1 MFTNKKYRNLI
12 LINLL
17 VLILIVTSSCSK
29 ENKESTKSDKTAT
42 NEIKD
47 SDLDEKISKI
57 NEEETY
63 PEVPGSLEEE
73 FSDIEAI
80 KKVSDQIIKCK
91 VKDVKIEKIDNL
103 PQSISKINIVKSFKG
118 DLKEAE
124 EVSVVEEGGSDG
136 KVLGNIPQL
145 SKDNDYYLFLKESE
159 GKYFI
164 TGAFQ
169 GRFIVR
175 EDHVFQQA
183 TEDVKLKEY
192 KPLSSKD
199 FEEILK

>member
-63 PEVPGSLEEE
+63 PEVP
-73 FSDIEAI
+73 
-80 KKVSDQIIKCK
+80 
-91 VKDVKIEKIDNL
+91 
-103 PQSISKINIVKSFKG
+103 
-118 DLKEAE
+118 
-124 EVSVVEEGGSDG
+124 EV
-136 KVLGNIPQL
+136 
-145 SKDNDYYLFLKESE
+145 
-159 GKYFI
+159 
-164 TGAFQ
+164 
-169 GRFIVR
+169 
-175 EDHVFQQA
+175 
-183 TEDVKLKEY
+183 
-192 KPLSSKD
+192 
-199 FEEILK
+199 

>member
-57 NEEETY
+57 N
-63 PEVPGSLEEE
+63 
-73 FSDIEAI
+73 
-80 KKVSDQIIKCK
+80 
-91 VKDVKIEKIDNL
+91 
-103 PQSISKINIVKSFKG
+103 IVKSFKG

-124 EVSVVEEGGSDG
+124 EVSVVEEGE
-136 KVLGNIPQL
+136 VMAR
-145 SKDNDYYLFLKESE
+145 Y
-159 GKYFI
+159 
-164 TGAFQ
+164 
-169 GRFIVR
+169 
-175 EDHVFQQA
+175 
-183 TEDVKLKEY
+183 
-192 KPLSSKD
+192 
-199 FEEILK
+199 

>member
-29 ENKESTKSDKTAT
+29 GNKESTKSDKTAT

-57 NEEETY
+57 N
-63 PEVPGSLEEE
+63 
-73 FSDIEAI
+73 
-80 KKVSDQIIKCK
+80 
-91 VKDVKIEKIDNL
+91 
-103 PQSISKINIVKSFKG
+103 IVKSFKG
-118 DLKEAE
+118 DLKVAE

>member
-57 NEEETY
+57 N
-63 PEVPGSLEEE
+63 
-73 FSDIEAI
+73 
-80 KKVSDQIIKCK
+80 
-91 VKDVKIEKIDNL
+91 
-103 PQSISKINIVKSFKG
+103 IVKSFKG
-118 DLKEAE
+118 DLKVAE

>member
-47 SDLDEKISKI
+47 SDLDEK
-57 NEEETY
+57 
-63 PEVPGSLEEE
+63 
-73 FSDIEAI
+73 
-80 KKVSDQIIKCK
+80 
-91 VKDVKIEKIDNL
+91 
-103 PQSISKINIVKSFKG
+103 ISKINIVKSFKG